1 MKRVEIT
8 VTNEV
13 GLHARPAAL
22 FVKTAARYK
31 SNIQVRNISRDQ
43 GWVNAKSIL
52 KVLSLGVE
60 KNHVIEVSTEGQD
73 EEEALQALEGLL
85 RSDFRE

>member
-1 MKRVEIT
+1 MKSVELT
-8 VTNEV
+8 LTNEV

-31 SNIQVRNISRDQ
+31 SNIQVRNITRNQ

-60 KNHVIEVSTEGQD
+60 KNHQVEISTEGQD
-73 EEEALQALEGLL
+73 EEDALQALEGLV
-85 RSDFRE
+85 RSDFQE

>member
-1 MKRVEIT
+1 MKRVELT
-8 VTNEV
+8 LTNAV
-13 GLHARPAAL
+13 GLHARPAAQ

-31 SNIQVRNISRDQ
+31 SNIQVRNITRNQ

-60 KNHVIEVSTEGQD
+60 KDHQVEISTEGQD
-73 EEEALQALEGLL
+73 EEEALQALEGLV
-85 RSDFRE
+85 RSDFQE

>member
-60 KNHVIEVSTEGQD
+60 KNHTIEISTEGQD
-73 EEEALQALEGLL
+73 EEDALQALEGLL

>member
-1 MKRVEIT
+1 MKRVELT

-13 GLHARPAAL
+13 GLHARPAAV

-31 SNIQVRNISRDQ
+31 SNIQVRNISRNQ

-52 KVLSLGVE
+52 KVLGLGVE
-60 KNHVIEVSTEGQD
+60 KNHQVEISTEGQD
-73 EEEALQALEGLL
+73 EAEALQALEGLV
-85 RSDFRE
+85 RSDFKE